1 MKADIPY
8 YRFLK
13 LSLMTAPLF
22 GMLGAVPAFA
32 MERPEYGR
40 ILSGFAMVVGLS
52 LLYWALNILLLRIV
66 AGYSFS
72 GLNSLRYLI
81 SIVISTLAGVLIF
94 HWFFTNMKPPEPGS
108 FPAGMLNRFP
118 RPGSGPRLS
127 MPAIQAL
134 SINII
139 ILVLIEMIML
149 KVRKQQIEHENDR
162 LRLTNLEARHNQ
174 LKQQLHPHFLFNS
187 LNTLKS
193 LIKKKP
199 DLAEDYLIRLS
210 DLLRFSIYANTEEV
224 VPVAKEL
231 ELCINYLHM
240 QQVRFGE
247 ALTFS
252 IDVSDTL
259 QSGGKLPVYSIQLLA
274 ENAIKHNTLTREQP
288 LHIRIKGENG
298 TGRITVSNNMQP
310 KLSIEDGNGVG
321 LSNLA
326 ERYRLLGKPGLEI
339 SRGQGEFSVT
349 IKVLTDEHPDN

>member
-13 LSLMTAPLF
+13 LALMTAPLF

-134 SINII
+134 SINI
-139 ILVLIEMIML
+139 
-149 KVRKQQIEHENDR
+149 
-162 LRLTNLEARHNQ
+162 
-174 LKQQLHPHFLFNS
+174 S
-187 LNTLKS
+187 
-193 LIKKKP
+193 
-199 DLAEDYLIRLS
+199 
-210 DLLRFSIYANTEEV
+210 
-224 VPVAKEL
+224 
-231 ELCINYLHM
+231 
-240 QQVRFGE
+240 
-247 ALTFS
+247 TFS
-252 IDVSDTL
+252 VQFT
-259 QSGGKLPVYSIQLLA
+259 QY
-274 ENAIKHNTLTREQP
+274 IKE
-288 LHIRIKGENG
+288 
-298 TGRITVSNNMQP
+298 S
-310 KLSIEDGNGVG
+310 
-321 LSNLA
+321 
-326 ERYRLLGKPGLEI
+326 Y
-339 SRGQGEFSVT
+339 
-349 IKVLTDEHPDN
+349 